1 VEILM
6 EPPTSKLFEATAM
19 PDRDWWQAL
28 WPDPKRV
35 LEDVGVVPGMHV
47 VDLCCGD
54 GYFTAPLGELVAD
67 GTVLAVELSTDMI
80 AAARAAVEQATLRNV
95 TFIQDDAMKLIELV
109 PDPVDLVLIANTF
122 HGAPDH
128 TGLAR
133 AVRAA
138 LRDDGTFAVINW
150 WPRPREE
157 TAVLGKPRGPRF
169 ELRFSPKQVAAW
181 VEPAGF
187 RLREVKE
194 VGPYHYGAIFD
205 VAVGNDQ

>member
-1 VEILM
+1 
-6 EPPTSKLFEATAM
+6 M

-35 LEDVGVVPGMHV
+35 LENIGVVRGMRV
-47 VDLCCGD
+47 IDLCCGD
-54 GYFTAPLGELVAD
+54 GYFTAPMGQLVAD
-67 GTVLAVELSTDMI
+67 GAVF
-80 AAARAAVEQATLRNV
+80 A
-95 TFIQDDAMKLIELV
+95 
-109 PDPVDLVLIANTF
+109 VDLVLIANTF

-128 TGLAR
+128 TGLAG
-133 AVRAA
+133 AVRKT
-138 LRDDGTFAVINW
+138 LRPDGTFVVINW

-169 ELRFSPKQVAAW
+169 ELRFSPEQVAAW

-205 VAVGNDQ
+205 VADGRDR

>member
-1 VEILM
+1 
-6 EPPTSKLFEATAM
+6 M
-19 PDRDWWQAL
+19 PDRDWWQTL

-35 LEDVGVVPGMHV
+35 LADIGVVGGMQV
-47 VDLCCGD
+47 IDLCCGD
-54 GYFTAPLGELVAD
+54 GYFTAPMAQLVAD
-67 GTVLAVELSTDMI
+67 GTVCAVELSPEMI
-80 AAARAAVEQATLRNV
+80 AAARAEAERAGVANV
-95 TFIQDDAMKLIELV
+95 RFIQGDAMTLPELL
-109 PDPVDLVLIANTF
+109 PAAVDLVLIANTF

-133 AVRAA
+133 AVRAT
-138 LRDDGTFAVINW
+138 LRPDGTFVVINW

-169 ELRFSPKQVAAW
+169 DLRFSPEQVAAW

-205 VAVGNDQ
+205 VADGKD